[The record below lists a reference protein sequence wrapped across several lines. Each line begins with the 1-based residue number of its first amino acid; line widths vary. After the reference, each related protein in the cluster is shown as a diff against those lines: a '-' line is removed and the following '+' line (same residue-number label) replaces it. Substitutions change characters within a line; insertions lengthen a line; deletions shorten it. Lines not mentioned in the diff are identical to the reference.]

1 MQKEN
6 ARYEFLLNIS
16 TNALLETDLTGRI
29 LHMNAAAEYFLAPDA
44 SGSNLAAWFEKHS
57 PDILS
62 KIEKAVRLKLPQN
75 LQLTTNGRSCSLYF
89 YGQGHNCYICIED
102 ITERRQLAISLERT
116 SQRLEFAEKTAHI
129 GYWELDFKNKKIY
142 WSGEMFR
149 IFGASAAA
157 ASPKRN
163 LIRERILKEDLPV
176 YKEKLRELLHTGHP
190 VEGRIRI
197 RKLNGGLRYC
207 YFKAG
212 IFEDE
217 NRRRIAGTFQDLT
230 PLIKTQTALEK
241 AKELAEN
248 MNRGK
253 SLFLAQAS
261 HDLRQPMQALSMF
274 ISALSEERLTSR
286 QKMLL
291 NKIEA
296 SAENLKSL
304 LDNLLD
310 LSKME
315 ANNDV
320 GDFHEFNMAELLK
333 KICGEYHEI
342 CRTKGI
348 NFRCIR
354 HNAVIFSDTVILER
368 LLRNLLSN
376 AVKYTKNKII
386 LGSKWHNGYLRI
398 MVIDNGI
405 GIPAEER
412 EQIFD
417 EFYQS
422 KKIKNNRSYGSGLGL
437 AIVRK
442 SAEILGVSVKLNSTP
457 GQGSCFW
464 FDIPV
469 LRRLPEIKQKYRQN
483 NT

>member
-44 SGSNLAAWFEKHS
+44 SGSNLAAWFNKQS

-62 KIEKAVRLKLPQN
+62 KIEKAIRLKLPQN
-75 LQLTTNGRSCSLYF
+75 LQLTTKGRSCSLYF
-89 YGQGHNCYICIED
+89 YGHGRNCYICIED
-102 ITERRQLAISLERT
+102 ITERRQLAVSLERT
-116 SQRLEFAEKTAHI
+116 SQRLDFAERTAHI
-129 GYWELDFKNKKIY
+129 GYWELDFKYKKIY
-142 WSGEMFR
+142 WSSEMFR
-149 IFGASAAA
+149 IFGVSTAVS
-157 ASPKRN
+157 SPKRN

-190 VEGRIRI
+190 VEGKIRI
-197 RKLNGGLRYC
+197 RKLNGGLRCC

-212 IFEDE
+212 IIEDE
-217 NRRRIAGTFQDLT
+217 NRRKIAGTFQDLT
-230 PLIKTQTALEK
+230 SLIKTQTALEK

-248 MNRGK
+248 LNRGK

-261 HDLRQPMQALSMF
+261 HDLRQPMQALTMF
-274 ISALSEERLTSR
+274 ISALAEEKLTRR

-291 NKIEA
+291 DKIEA
-296 SAENLKSL
+296 SSENLKSL

-315 ANNDV
+315 ANTEN
-320 GDFHEFNMAELLK
+320 GDFQEFNIADLLK
-333 KICGEYHEI
+333 KICCEYQEI
-342 CRTKGI
+342 CRTKNI

-368 LLRNLLSN
+368 LLRNLINN

-386 LGSKWHNGYLRI
+386 LGCKRYKGYLRI
-398 MVIDNGI
+398 MIIDNGI
-405 GIPAEER
+405 GISAEEQ
-412 EQIFD
+412 ELIFD

-422 KKIKNNRSYGSGLGL
+422 KKIKNNRSQGSGLGL

-469 LRRLPEIKQKYRQN
+469 LRSLPKTK
-483 NT
+483 

>member
-1 MQKEN
+1 MQQEN
-6 ARYEFLLNIS
+6 ARRDFLLNIS

-29 LHMNAAAEYFLAPDA
+29 LYLNAAAGYLLAPKTSD
-44 SGSNLAAWFEKHS
+44 SNIAFVFEDEA

-62 KIEKAVRLKLPQN
+62 KIEKAVHSQKPQI
-75 LQLTTNGRSCSLYF
+75 LQIFHNERYNNLYF
-89 YGQGHNCYICIED
+89 YGHKHNCYICIED
-102 ITERRQLAISLERT
+102 ITERRQLAFALERT
-116 SQRLEFAEKTAHI
+116 TQRLEFAEKTAHI
-129 GYWELDFKNKKIY
+129 GYWELDFKDKKIY

-149 IFGASAAA
+149 IFGTSAAS

-163 LIRERILKEDLPV
+163 LIRERMLKEDLPI
-176 YKEKLRELLHTGHP
+176 YKEKLRTLLHTGQP
-190 VEGRIRI
+190 VEGKIRI
-197 RKLNGGLRYC
+197 RKTNGGLRYC

-212 IFEDE
+212 IFENE
-217 NRRRIAGTFQDLT
+217 NHRKIAGTFQDLT

-248 MNRGK
+248 LNRGK

-274 ISALSEERLTSR
+274 ISALAEEKLTSR

-315 ANNDV
+315 ANSEI
-320 GDFHEFNMAELLK
+320 GDFHEFNIAELLK
-333 KICGEYHEI
+333 KICREYQEI
-342 CRTKGI
+342 CQTKNI
-348 NFRCIR
+348 SFRCIR
-354 HNAVIFSDTVILER
+354 HNAVIFSDMVILER

-386 LGSKWHNGYLRI
+386 LGCKWYKNYLRI

-405 GIPAEER
+405 GISAEEQ

-422 KKIKNNRSYGSGLGL
+422 KKIKNNRSQGSGLGL

-442 SAEILGVSVKLNSTP
+442 SAELLGISVKLNSTP

-469 LRRLPEIKQKYRQN
+469 LRRLPDIKQKK
-483 NT
+483 